1 MTERKLQA
9 QKLVRNP
16 ITGPSGDAPGQRWR
30 EHKGEHFRGIL
41 KLIKGGNVGLGPET
55 SGEERTRLNF
65 P

>member
-1 MTERKLQA
+1 MAKRKLQA
-9 QKLVRNP
+9 QKLARSP
-16 ITGPSGDAPGQRWR
+16 ITEPSGDVPGRRWR

-55 SGEERTRLNF
+55 SREEWTRLNF